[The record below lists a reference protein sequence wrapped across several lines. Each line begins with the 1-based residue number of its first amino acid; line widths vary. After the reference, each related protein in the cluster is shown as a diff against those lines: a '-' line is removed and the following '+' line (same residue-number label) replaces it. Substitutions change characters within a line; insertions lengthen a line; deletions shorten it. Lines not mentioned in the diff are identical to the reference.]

1 MADDISKRLI
11 LVVLLITIVL
21 SSFGT
26 MIILQSSPA
35 SQQDIPIATGK
46 VAIQI
51 EPLPSEQAQAND
63 IETNKE
69 SDEN

>member
-51 EPLPSEQAQAND
+51 EPLPEQAQTND